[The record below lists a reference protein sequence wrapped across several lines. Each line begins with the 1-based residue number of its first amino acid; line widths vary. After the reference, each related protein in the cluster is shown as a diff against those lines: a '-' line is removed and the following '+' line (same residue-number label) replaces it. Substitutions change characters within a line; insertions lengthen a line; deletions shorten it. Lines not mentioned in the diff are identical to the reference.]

1 MRRLTYDSPR
11 SATPTAIKWLLIA
24 NLGVFVVQNLLGA
37 PFAQFFGLR
46 IESVFGLRPSWI
58 VERGWA
64 WQGLTYMF
72 LHGGLFHLLFN
83 MFMLWMF
90 GADVE
95 HAWGRSRFLHYYF
108 MCGLAAALASFVTG
122 YDSLII
128 GASGAV
134 LGVLVAF
141 AMLFPDRRVF
151 IWFLFPV
158 RAKYLVLGLAGI
170 ELMYLMS
177 QPGDGIA
184 HAAHVGGMLAGYAQ
198 IRWGRTRGATG
209 LGRWWRRRKLKVVDG
224 GADKDR
230 RAVEAEIDRILDKI
244 SEHGLE
250 SLTPEEARLLDE
262 ASRRH

>member
-1 MRRLTYDSPR
+1 MRRLAYQSPG

-24 NLGVFVVQNLLGA
+24 NLAVFVAQNLLGV
-37 PFAQFFGLR
+37 PFAQVFGLR
-46 IESVFGLRPSWI
+46 IEQVFGLRPSWI

-64 WQGLTYMF
+64 WQGVTYMF

-95 HAWGRSRFLHYYF
+95 HAWGRPRFLHYYF
-108 MCGLAAALASFVTG
+108 VCGLAAALASFVTG

-151 IWFLFPV
+151 IWFLFPI
-158 RAKYLVLGLAGI
+158 RAKYLVLGLAGL

-184 HAAHVGGMLAGYAQ
+184 HAAHVGGLLAGYAQ
-198 IRWGRTRGATG
+198 IRWGRGG
-209 LGRWWRRRKLKVVDG
+209 GSSFSRWWRRRKLKVVDG
-224 GADKDR
+224 DARADR
-230 RAVEAEIDRILDKI
+230 RTVVEAEIDRILDKI